1 MKKVKKKKKKVV
13 VWNAETEILTPEQEE
28 GGSLVLSL
36 LHTSQHRYY
45 TRNWFPPL
53 STKQHL
59 RDLKAQTFSCS
70 LDNINLF
77 GDKGVKCVIQ
87 CKWTSKDG
95 VQDYSVL
102 EKTSHFNQ
110 GALVFCLF

>member
-1 MKKVKKKKKKVV
+1 MKKKIV

-36 LHTSQHRYY
+36 SQRNTSQHRYY

-53 STKQHL
+53 SIKQHL

-70 LDNINLF
+70 LDNVNLF